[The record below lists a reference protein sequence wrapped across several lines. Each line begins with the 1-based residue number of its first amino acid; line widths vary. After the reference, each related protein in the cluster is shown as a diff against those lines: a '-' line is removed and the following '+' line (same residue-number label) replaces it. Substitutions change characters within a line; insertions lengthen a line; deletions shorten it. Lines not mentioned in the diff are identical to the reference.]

1 MITKKLFFLTVFFT
15 CFIALVYSQIILTV
29 EVYDLRN
36 NQGVVSVELIN
47 DKGVALKGLTQPITD
62 GKSTFVFELPAPG
75 KYGFRYFHDE
85 NRNKKIDLN
94 FLGIPKEG
102 YGYSAFDSGVF
113 LPPNYKKT
121 LLNISASTVIKT
133 KPGYIL
139 N

>member
-1 MITKKLFFLTVFFT
+1 MITRKLLLLPIFLTS
-15 CFIALVYSQIILTV
+15 FIAMSYSQIKLTV
-29 EVYDLRN
+29 EVHELRN
-36 NQGVVSVELIN
+36 NQGVVSIELIN
-47 DKGVALKGLTQPITD
+47 EKGEPLKGLTQNITD
-62 GKSTFVFELPAPG
+62 GKCVFVFDLPGPG
-75 KYGFRYFHDE
+75 KFGFRYFHDE

-102 YGYSAFDSGVF
+102 YGYSAFESGAF

-121 LLNISASTVIKT
+121 LLNITNSIAIRT

>member
-1 MITKKLFFLTVFFT
+1 MITKKLLLLPIVLT
-15 CFIALVYSQIILTV
+15 CFIAMSYSQIKLTV
-29 EVYDLRN
+29 EVYELRN
-36 NQGVVSVELIN
+36 NQGVVSIELIN
-47 DKGVALKGLTQPITD
+47 DKGEALKGLTQTITD
-62 GKSTFVFELPAPG
+62 GKCAFVFELPGPG

-85 NRNKKIDLN
+85 NKNKKIDLN

-102 YGYSAFDSGVF
+102 YGYSAFESGAF

-121 LLNISASTVIKT
+121 LLNITNSVVIRT